1 MYMDNNR
8 SELIERKGP
17 RRPGFQNS
25 RNYQPRSRG
34 RNYDVRDDFRD
45 GNDGFKDPRR
55 RGR

>member
-1 MYMDNNR
+1 MYKDNNR

-34 RNYDVRDDFRD
+34 RNYDVRGDFRD